1 MKIISEKLGNGLFTL
16 YVGGF
21 CHVTRNDGGHIR
33 IRANRDGVK
42 SLEDLNAAEL
52 AALGGAMQLAS
63 EALKYALTKNGI
75 AIGCVNVQINGNWG
89 RLYHTDPPLCVHVYG
104 RAYDAQKQPFGESLS
119 FPSPRENPDFYAGNE
134 PLTDADIYEIRRF
147 IARKS

>member
-16 YVGGF
+16 YIGGF

-33 IRANRDGVK
+33 IRANREEVK
-42 SLEDLNAAEL
+42 SFEDLDAAEL
-52 AALGGAMQLAS
+52 AALGGAMHLAS
-63 EALKYALTKNGI
+63 EALKFALTENGI
-75 AIGCVNVQINGNWG
+75 AIGRVNVQINGNWSD
-89 RLYHTDPPLCVHVYG
+89 LYRTEPSFCVHVYG
-104 RAYDAQKQPFGESLS
+104 RAYDAQKQPFGQSLS

-134 PLTDADIYEIRRF
+134 PLTDADIEEIRQF